1 MGLAS
6 ISALLYG
13 NRACGV
19 SGMPNV
25 TPLGLP
31 NHSRLKPTD
40 VLHQSRG
47 TVAKFSSILRA
58 GRGSFVPMYP
68 AKARGCRTA
77 QFGTPSSTPGTW
89 MFGSA
94 AAWPIPVHASRHAV
108 ATATATVP
116 CRSRPAAG
124 WPCAG
129 RSSSIS
135 SVILSSSLPSISDTP
150 RCQIALSGQS
160 VRSQETLISGIW
172 PPGGSTAG
180 CGLVRS
186 ATVTMADGDNA
197 QFCRRR
203 SAYTVAT
210 RDADR

>member
-1 MGLAS
+1 MERFDTPHPVVPAQVLIFSVPPTRIVIVIPGLKVGLAS

-108 ATATATVP
+108 ATATVP
-116 CRSRPAAG
+116 CRSRP
-124 WPCAG
+124 
-129 RSSSIS
+129 
-135 SVILSSSLPSISDTP
+135 
-150 RCQIALSGQS
+150 
-160 VRSQETLISGIW
+160 
-172 PPGGSTAG
+172 
-180 CGLVRS
+180 
-186 ATVTMADGDNA
+186 
-197 QFCRRR
+197 RRR
-203 SAYTVAT
+203 VAV
-210 RDADR
+210 RRPVVEHLIGGPFVVPPVDK